1 MKTVKFAGNDYLGLA
16 GEPRLAETMCRA
28 AQEHGVGATSGRS
41 FLGWSEVHEKL
52 EQDLIAFMGAEDAC
66 ILPACYLGGLVYY
79 KCIAEHCDVVFCD
92 ETSHANQFDGMHAA
106 GLEIRTFRHLD
117 AADLRRQLD
126 EYDPGSDGG
135 AVVATD
141 SVYGMSG
148 EVAPLREIADAAR
161 SVDAELFIDD
171 AHGVFALGETGRGA
185 WEACGLKPNEAT
197 VLGSMSKALGVVGGF
212 FIGRAAIC
220 SRFKRGPFAPGS
232 SPLPPPVAATCAA
245 AVELVRT
252 EPERRDRMWAHARR
266 MREILAEYGIGV
278 VSDQTPIVA
287 MELRDESEAAA
298 LAEHFESR
306 GLVIRYAKYP
316 SEPRHNLLRSVARAC
331 YTEDDLARFAD
342 AVAAA
347 PRTGQ

>member
-1 MKTVKFAGNDYLGLA
+1 MKTINFAGNDYLGLA
-16 GEPRLAETMCRA
+16 GEPRLADIMCQVA
-28 AQEHGVGATSGRS
+28 HDYGVGATSGRS

-52 EQDLIAFMGAEDAC
+52 EQDLIRFMGTEDAC
-66 ILPACYLGGLVYY
+66 ILSACYLGGLVYY
-79 KCIAEHCDVVFCD
+79 KYIAEHCGVVFCD
-92 ETSHANQFDGMHAA
+92 ETSHANQFDGMRAA

-117 AADLRRQLD
+117 AADLRRQLAA
-126 EYDPGSDGG
+126 YDPESDGR

-148 EVAPLREIADAAR
+148 EVAPLREIADAAH
-161 SVDAELFIDD
+161 SVDAELFVDD
-171 AHGVFALGETGRGA
+171 AHGAFALGQTGRGA
-185 WEACGLKPNEAT
+185 WEACGLEPNEAT

-212 FIGRAAIC
+212 FIGRAEIC
-220 SRFKRGPFAPGS
+220 GRFKRGPFAPGS
-232 SPLPPPVAATCAA
+232 SPLPPPVAAACAA

-266 MREILAEYGIGV
+266 MREILRKRGIRV
-278 VSDQTPIVA
+278 VSDRTPIVA
-287 MELRDESEAAA
+287 MELRDEFEAAA

-331 YTEDDLARFAD
+331 YTEADLDRFAD
-342 AVAAA
+342 AVAQA
-347 PRTGQ
+347 PRAGQ